1 VQCAFR
7 SRGKS
12 FLTPRVNRPL
22 WTVGPVCQQVTPI
35 RGDVIRLI
43 RATFDH
49 SHETRTDV
57 CRELRKQH
65 RQKVSRLR
73 RLEPWE
79 RHLLLAAE
87 GLLMSQPGKKMNC
100 VLPNCRLAMD
110 ELDARFSTKYQTA
123 LIERYNPD
131 WRCNFSWICQEVAWQ
146 TKHVSVVPPYVPL
159 SS

>member
-1 VQCAFR
+1 
-7 SRGKS
+7 
-12 FLTPRVNRPL
+12 
-22 WTVGPVCQQVTPI
+22 
-35 RGDVIRLI
+35 LI

-65 RQKVSRLR
+65 RQKESRLR